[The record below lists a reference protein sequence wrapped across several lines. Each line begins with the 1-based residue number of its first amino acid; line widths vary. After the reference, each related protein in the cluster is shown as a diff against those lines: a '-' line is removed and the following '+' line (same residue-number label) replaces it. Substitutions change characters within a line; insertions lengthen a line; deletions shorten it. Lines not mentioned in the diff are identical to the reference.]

1 MQINYHLTEED
12 YLHFNLFHIK
22 NSNTGR
28 KALMIQRVLSP
39 VMFVVIAFLFSYIT
53 ETPFLFMFI
62 PMFILAILWL
72 IFYPKYFYNTI
83 IRQSKKM
90 IKEGKNNGLLGE
102 HTMMLTEDG
111 LSDLNQKGETK
122 VNWSGI
128 EVFKEDNDYFYLY
141 NSSVSSYILP
151 KRALSDEQE
160 FRKYV
165 QSKLVEVSE

>member
-1 MQINYHLTEED
+1 
-12 YLHFNLFHIK
+12 
-22 NSNTGR
+22 
-28 KALMIQRVLSP
+28 
-39 VMFVVIAFLFSYIT
+39 
-53 ETPFLFMFI
+53 
-62 PMFILAILWL
+62 
-72 IFYPKYFYNTI
+72 
-83 IRQSKKM
+83 
-90 IKEGKNNGLLGE
+90 
-102 HTMMLTEDG
+102 MMLTEDG